1 MQKTSF
7 VLQALNILGPEV
19 ILKLS
24 EVLRIKQVPLK
35 KAAGEELV
43 SWSEAPPPEELPKP
57 KRVAP
62 TEAKILPF
70 PKTIR
75 QFEELE
81 SEQKEIIESKAES
94 REKSEPLREGA
105 RVMPSDIILWQREI
119 MKDSDGAIQK
129 IDAMKGYQRSTQMY
143 MAKSKTIDG
152 KEKIRFITT
161 NGILINKKQA

>member
-1 MQKTSF
+1 MQKTSL
-7 VLQALNILGPEV
+7 VLQALNILGLEE

-43 SWSEAPPPEELPKP
+43 SWSETTQEELPRP
-57 KRVAP
+57 KQTSP
-62 TEAKILPF
+62 SEAKILPF
-70 PKTIR
+70 PQKTIK

-81 SEQKEIIESKAES
+81 SEQEEIVEAKAVIKDKLE
-94 REKSEPLREGA
+94 EAPAGI
-105 RVMPSDIILWQREI
+105 RVMPSDVILWQREI

-143 MAKSKTIDG
+143 MVKSKSIDG
-152 KEKIRFITT
+152 KEKIRFIAT

>member
-7 VLQALNILGPEV
+7 VLQALNILGLEE

-24 EVLRIKQVPLK
+24 EVLRVKQVPLK

-43 SWSEAPPPEELPKP
+43 SWSEASQDEQAKP
-57 KRVAP
+57 KMP
-62 TEAKILPF
+62 PSTEGKILPF

-81 SEQKEIIESKAES
+81 SEKKEIIETKPNT
-94 REKSEPLREGA
+94 REKSESLPEGTL
-105 RVMPSDIILWQREI
+105 VMPSDVVLWQREI

-129 IDAMKGYQRSTQMY
+129 IDAMRGYQRSTQMY

-152 KEKIRFITT
+152 KEKIRFIVT